1 MVNRTGLAVSLTTAS
16 ALVLASTVA
25 PVLAEDAP
33 VAKPTPWNVGTK
45 PAPTPAPASDSAL
58 SLRVYPGTESR
69 GPLPY
74 RPEPRRNDDPAYS
87 VDVTAVMT
95 RCADGSL
102 IITALVIGG
111 QTTPLPNHCRT
122 VPGASGVTPSP
133 PCDANRWNCGTAT
146 QH

>member
-1 MVNRTGLAVSLTTAS
+1 MLAVSLTAAL
-16 ALVLASTVA
+16 ALVLASEVV
-25 PVLAEDAP
+25 PVLADDAP
-33 VAKPTPWNVGTK
+33 VAKPTPWNVAPK

-58 SLRVYPGTESR
+58 SLRVYQGTESR

-74 RPEPRRNDDPAYS
+74 RPEPRRNDDPAYA

-122 VPGASGVTPSP
+122 VPGATPSP
-133 PCDANRWNCGTAT
+133 PCDAKRWNCGTAT
-146 QH
+146 PH